1 MRLMLK
7 PIYLLIII
15 LISFFI
21 PLFSA
26 YTDYQDLIDFDF
38 PSQTRRFENP
48 DQVDLLVAQRNEPK
62 LFISDLVSITI
73 RTGVDLLEQFSRL
86 SLQTPSSGQE
96 TTILRC

>member
-15 LISFFI
+15 LISFFM

-26 YTDYQDLIDFDF
+26 YTGYQDLIDFDF

-48 DQVDLLVAQRNEPK
+48 DQVDLLAQRNEPK
-62 LFISDLVSITI
+62 LFISDLLSITI
-73 RTGVDLLEQFSRL
+73 RTGVDLLEQISRL